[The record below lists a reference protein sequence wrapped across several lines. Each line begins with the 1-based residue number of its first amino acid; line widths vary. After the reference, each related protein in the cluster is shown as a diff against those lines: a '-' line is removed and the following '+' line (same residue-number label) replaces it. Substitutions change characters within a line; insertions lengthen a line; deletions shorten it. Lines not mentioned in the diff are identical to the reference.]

1 MKPRLVVFT
10 GAGISAESGIKTFRD
25 SGGLWEE
32 YNINEVATPQAWE
45 KNKELVLDFYN
56 KRRKQVLESEPNE
69 AHFALVEL
77 EKKFDVYIITQN
89 IDDLHERAGSKKVIH
104 LHGEIIKSRST
115 KDPSLIYKIKGSEIK
130 LGEKCEKG
138 SQLRPH
144 IVWFGEMVPMMD
156 AANLIAEKADLFVV
170 VGTSMLVY
178 PAAGLIDYTPEDIP
192 KYVIDPSDVKINGI
206 RNLTI
211 IKEKA
216 SVGLSKLAK
225 ELLKDTE
232 PDPAKKV

>member
-1 MKPRLVVFT
+1 MKPTLVVFT

-32 YNINEVATPQAWE
+32 YDINEVATPQAWE
-45 KNKELVLDFYN
+45 KNRGLVLEFYN
-56 KRRKQVLESEPNE
+56 KRRKQVMEAKPNA
-69 AHFALVEL
+69 AHYALVEL
-77 EKKFDVYIITQN
+77 EKKYDVHIITQN
-89 IDDLHERAGSKKVIH
+89 IDDLHERAGSTKVLH

-115 KDPSLIYKIKGSEIK
+115 VDPSLTYTINGSDIK

-144 IVWFGEMVPMMD
+144 IVWFGEMVPQMET
-156 AANLIAEKADLFVV
+156 AYVIAEKANIFMV
-170 VGTSMLVY
+170 VGTSMAVY

-192 KYVIDPSDVKINGI
+192 KYLIDPSDVKITGI
-206 RNLTI
+206 RNLKV

-216 SVGLSKLAK
+216 SIGLPQLAK
-225 ELLKDTE
+225 ELL
-232 PDPAKKV
+232 AQ